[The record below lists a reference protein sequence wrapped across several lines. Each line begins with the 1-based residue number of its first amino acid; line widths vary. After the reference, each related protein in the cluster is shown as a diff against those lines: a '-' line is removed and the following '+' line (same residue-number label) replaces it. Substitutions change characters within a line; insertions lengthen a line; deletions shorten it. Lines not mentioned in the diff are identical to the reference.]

1 MAKGGAESCVV
12 PRKSYC
18 RGDLFTWSSLASV
31 KVGIID
37 CSRENFPPS
46 HIRRMDSDDSVAKS
60 KCLPCESALPI
71 SFFSTSIVNR
81 YFWNQS
87 KRERIRWQTLLSD
100 VYGHTHTQHLKMVEN
115 TVSDNRRLRQLFGNK
130 VTQKRTET
138 RLESAQ
144 SGRHET
150 PGEEIEFAIGQLQK
164 FLNQRPALLPKL
176 KIKINW

>member
-1 MAKGGAESCVV
+1 MTASLNQNVSPVNRRCPLVSFRRPLLIATFEINQ
-12 PRKSYC
+12 RE
-18 RGDLFTWSSLASV
+18 RENSLANS
-31 KVGIID
+31 
-37 CSRENFPPS
+37 F
-46 HIRRMDSDDSVAKS
+46 IR
-60 KCLPCESALPI
+60 CLWTHS
-71 SFFSTSIVNR
+71 
-81 YFWNQS
+81 
-87 KRERIRWQTLLSD
+87 
-100 VYGHTHTQHLKMVEN
+100 THTQHLKLVEN

-176 KIKINW
+176 KIKIN